1 MENASNFKEQGN
13 EMVRSKQWSDAKEFY
28 SKGIAVLSK
37 GLGSEAPKGDEDR
50 LAERK
55 VEEACYANRA
65 LCNLELKNYR
75 STTLDCA
82 AALRLNPRNLKAYY
96 RSAKA
101 LLALDKIKEAI
112 DTCMHGL
119 QIDESNRSLVSVME
133 QAVGRGRTLSTLEQ
147 KRHGERDNRERQRL
161 ALHQALQQRG
171 IRNRTSEKPPDLE
184 DAHMKLDP
192 DPFSA
197 KSTLYIPVLFLYP
210 MHAQSDFIKAFSET
224 DTIKQHLEYLLPV
237 PWDEAHEYQ
246 VKSVELYTE
255 SAGGGLSKIG
265 KDLTL
270 LEVVQKGHAPVVD
283 GIVTIQIVPKQQ
295 AARYIAELK
304 KRKGR

>member
-1 MENASNFKEQGN
+1 
-13 EMVRSKQWSDAKEFY
+13 MVKSKQWSDAKEFY
-28 SKGIAVLSK
+28 SKGIAVLTK
-37 GLGSEAPKGDEDR
+37 GLGSETSKTDGDKDG
-50 LAERK
+50 ERK

-82 AALRLNPRNLKAYY
+82 AALRLNPGNLKAYY
-96 RSAKA
+96 RSAQA
-101 LLALDKIKEAI
+101 LLALDKIREAI

-119 QIDESNRSLVSVME
+119 QIDKSNRSLRSVME
-133 QAVGRGRTLSTLEQ
+133 EAIRRGKTLSAAEKQ
-147 KRHGERDNRERQRL
+147 RHDERDKRERQRV

-210 MHAQSDFIKAFSET
+210 MHAQSDFVKAFSEV

-237 PWDEAHEYQ
+237 PWDEANEYQ
-246 VKSVELYTE
+246 LKSVELYTE
-255 SAGGGLSKIG
+255 SATGGLSKIG
-265 KDLTL
+265 RDLTL

-283 GIVTIQIVPKQQ
+283 EIVTIQIVPKQQ
-295 AARYIAELK
+295 AARYIEELK
-304 KRKGR
+304 KRKGK